1 LSTPLILRAPR
12 RGVPFKL
19 YIATEEKTI
28 GAILT
33 QEGEGKEYSLLIWV
47 VVFLIPRQGMP
58 I

>member
-1 LSTPLILRAPR
+1 
-12 RGVPFKL
+12 L

-47 VVFLIPRQGMP
+47 DVFLISRQGMP